1 MQATSTI
8 QTPTGEAFESALQ
21 ARTLCE
27 AFQITAAARAEQVAV
42 RTADDSVLLTYG
54 ALAERVRRVAAGL
67 AALGLQRGDTL
78 GIMLTNRPEFHVVDL
93 AAMHLGAIPFSIYNT
108 SAQNQIEYLFADA
121 GNRMVIT
128 ERAFLERLTAV
139 RDGGTPIDRII
150 VVDGAPGGT
159 LSLEQVEEGGD
170 PEFDFEATW
179 SAVDPEDL
187 LTLIYTSGTTGPPK
201 GVELS
206 HRNMMTKIRA
216 LQQVFPVTPG
226 GRTISFL
233 PAAHIG
239 DRWSGHYSPLAVWG
253 FTVTTCP
260 DARKVMEIAQ
270 QLRPTVFLPVP
281 RMWEKAK
288 AALEAEI
295 ESEPDDARRKLMRWA
310 IDTGIKKA
318 RAEQDGRSA
327 GPILELQAKVADALV
342 GSKIRRKL
350 GLDQSE
356 WFLTGSAP
364 TPRHV
369 FEFFA
374 AIGIQICELWG
385 AMSETSCVMTVNP
398 KDRNRVGTVGLPIPG
413 LEVKVAE
420 DGELL
425 VRSETVMRGYRNKPE
440 QTAEAIDPEG
450 WLHTGDIGT
459 IDEEGYVR
467 LVDRKKD
474 IIINAA
480 GKNMSPANIETWLRS
495 SSPVIGQAVCIG
507 DGRPYNVA
515 LIALDP
521 EGAAGKSVD
530 DPATIAEVA
539 AGVERANSHLSR
551 VEQIKKFKVVADE
564 WRPGSDELTPTMK
577 IKRKSVVAKY
587 AAQIEELYGS

>member
-8 QTPTGEAFESALQ
+8 QTPTGEAFEHALQ

-27 AFQITAAARAEQVAV
+27 AFQITAAARVEQVAV
-42 RTADDSVLLTYG
+42 RTADGGVSLTYG
-54 ALAERVRRVAAGL
+54 ALADRVRRVAAGL
-67 AALGLQRGDTL
+67 AALGLERGDTL

-93 AAMHLGAIPFSIYNT
+93 AAMHLGVIPFSIYNT
-108 SAQNQIEYLFADA
+108 SAHNQIEYLFADA
-121 GNRMVIT
+121 GNRIVVT

-139 RDGGTPIDRII
+139 RDGGTPIEHII
-150 VVDGAPGGT
+150 VVDGAPGGA

-170 PEFDFEATW
+170 PHFDFGATW
-179 SAVDPEDL
+179 SAVDPEDV

-201 GVELS
+201 GVELT
-206 HRNMMTKIRA
+206 HRNMMSKIRA
-216 LQQVFPVTPG
+216 LQQVLPVTPG

-260 DARKVMEIAQ
+260 DARKVMEVAQ
-270 QLRPTVFLPVP
+270 QVRPTVFLPVP

-288 AALEAEI
+288 AGLEAEI
-295 ESEPDDARRKLMRWA
+295 ESEPNAARRKLMCWA
-310 IDTGIKKA
+310 IGTGIKKA
-318 RAEQDGRSA
+318 RAEQDGQPV
-327 GPILELQAKVADALV
+327 GPILDLQAKLAHAMV

-374 AIGIQICELWG
+374 AIGIQICELW

-413 LEVKVAE
+413 LEVKVAD

-440 QTAEAIDPEG
+440 QSAEAIDPDG

-459 IDEEGYVR
+459 IDADGYVR

-480 GKNMSPANIETWLRS
+480 GKNMSPANIETWLRT
-495 SSPVIGQAVCIG
+495 SSPVIGQAACIG

-521 EGAAGKSVD
+521 DGAAGKSAD
-530 DPATIAEVA
+530 DPAMVAEVA
-539 AGVERANSHLSR
+539 AAVERANNNLSR
-551 VEQIKKFKVVADE
+551 VEQIKKFKIVAAE
-564 WRPGSDELTPTMK
+564 WAPGGDELTPTMK
-577 IKRKSVVAKY
+577 IKRKSITAKY
-587 AAQIEELYGS
+587 AQQIGELYTK

>member
-1 MQATSTI
+1 MRATSTAD
-8 QTPTGEAFESALQ
+8 TSPGEAFERALH
-21 ARTLCE
+21 ANTVCE
-27 AFQITAAARAEQVAV
+27 AFQITAAARADQVAV
-42 RTADDSVLLTYG
+42 RTADDSVSMTFG
-54 ALAERVRRVAAGL
+54 TLAERVRRVAAGL
-67 AALGLQRGDTL
+67 AALGLERGDTV
-78 GIMLTNRPEFHVVDL
+78 GIMLTNRPEFHLVDL
-93 AAMHLGAIPFSIYNT
+93 AAMHLGALAFSIYNT
-108 SAQNQIEYLFADA
+108 SAHDQIEYLFADA
-121 GNRMVIT
+121 GNRIVIT
-128 ERAFLERLTAV
+128 ERAFVDRLTAV
-139 RDGGTPIDRII
+139 RDGGTPIDHLI
-150 VVDGAPGGT
+150 VVDGAPDGT
-159 LSLEQVEEGGD
+159 LSLEDVEAGGD
-170 PEFDFEATW
+170 PHFDFEAAW
-179 SAVDPEDL
+179 SAVGPDEL

-201 GVELS
+201 GVELT
-206 HRNMMTKIRA
+206 HHNMMTKIRA
-216 LQQVFPVTPG
+216 LQQILPVTPG

-253 FTVTTCP
+253 FTVTTCA

-295 ESEPDDARRKLMRWA
+295 DADPSTARRTLTRWA

-318 RAEQDGRSA
+318 RAEQDGRSV
-327 GPILELQAKVADALV
+327 GPILDLQAKIAEALV

-374 AIGIQICELWG
+374 AVGIPICELW

-398 KDRNRVGTVGLPIPG
+398 KDRNRVGTVGVPIPG
-413 LEVKVAE
+413 LEVKLAP

-425 VRSETVMRGYRNKPE
+425 VRSQTVMRGYRNKPE
-440 QTAEAIDPEG
+440 QTAEAIDSEG

-459 IDEEGYVR
+459 IDDDGYVR

-474 IIINAA
+474 IIINSA
-480 GKNMSPANIETWLRS
+480 GKNMSPANIETWLRT
-495 SSPVIGQAVCIG
+495 SSPLIGQAACIG

-521 EGAAGKSVD
+521 DGAAGKAAD
-530 DPATIAEVA
+530 DPATIAEIA
-539 AGVERANSHLSR
+539 AGVEHANSHLSR
-551 VEQIKKFKVVADE
+551 VEQIKKFTIVAE
-564 WRPGSDELTPTMK
+564 PWLPGSDELTPTMK
-577 IKRKSVVAKY
+577 IKRRNVVTKY
-587 AAQIEELYGS
+587 ATQIEELYAK

>member
-1 MQATSTI
+1 MQATGI
-8 QTPTGEAFESALQ
+8 AKAPVGEAFERALQ

-42 RTADDSVLLTYG
+42 RTPDDSVSLTYG

-67 AALGLQRGDTL
+67 AALGLERGDTV

-93 AAMHLGAIPFSIYNT
+93 AAMHLGAIAFSIYNT
-108 SAQNQIEYLFADA
+108 SAHGQIEYLFADA
-121 GNRMVIT
+121 GNRIVIT
-128 ERAFLERLTAV
+128 ERAFVERLAAV
-139 RDGGTPIDRII
+139 RDSGTPIDHIV
-150 VVDGAPGGT
+150 VVDGAPEGT
-159 LSLEQVEEGGD
+159 LSLEEVEAGGD
-170 PEFDFEATW
+170 PQFDFDATW
-179 SAVDPEDL
+179 SAIAADDL

-201 GVELS
+201 GVELT
-206 HRNMMTKIRA
+206 HRNMMSKIRA
-216 LQQVFPVTPG
+216 LQQAFPVTPG

-253 FTVTTCP
+253 FTVTTCA

-288 AALEAEI
+288 VALEAEI
-295 ESEPDDARRKLMRWA
+295 ESEPNVARRTLMRWA

-318 RAEQDGRSA
+318 RVEQDGRSA
-327 GPILELQAKVADALV
+327 GPMLELQAKVADALV

-374 AIGIQICELWG
+374 AVGIQICELW

-398 KDRNRVGTVGLPIPG
+398 KDRIRVGTVGLPIPG
-413 LEVKVAE
+413 LEVKLAA

-425 VRSETVMRGYRNKPE
+425 VRSQTVMRGYRNKPE
-440 QTAEAIDPEG
+440 QTAEAIDSEG

-459 IDEEGYVR
+459 IDDDGYVR

-495 SSPVIGQAVCIG
+495 SSPLIGQAACIG

-521 EGAAGKSVD
+521 DGAAGKAAD

-539 AGVERANSHLSR
+539 AAVELANSHLSR
-551 VEQIKKFKVVADE
+551 VEQIKKFKVVAE
-564 WRPGSDELTPTMK
+564 HWLPGSDELTPTMK
-577 IKRKSVVAKY
+577 VKRRNVVAKY
-587 AAQIEELYGS
+587 AAEIEELYAK